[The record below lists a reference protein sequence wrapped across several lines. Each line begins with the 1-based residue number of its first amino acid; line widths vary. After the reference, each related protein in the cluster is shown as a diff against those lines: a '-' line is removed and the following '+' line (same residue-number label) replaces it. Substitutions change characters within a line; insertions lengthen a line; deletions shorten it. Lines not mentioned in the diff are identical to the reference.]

1 MRDDYDSMLT
11 LLHLTDL
18 HGEFGNIDSF
28 LGLGADMIA
37 ISGDLTDMGPA
48 DSIKD
53 LLKKI
58 DIPTFAV
65 PGNCDPKKC
74 IRVLEY
80 SNAVCLHGSVM
91 DIGPMTIAGIGGSNP
106 TPFSTPFELSEEE
119 IEKILSTI
127 SQRMNKNTHNVLLSH
142 APPKG
147 ARDLAGGEHV
157 GSEAIAHH
165 ASEYNLI
172 LCGHIHE
179 QQGIEKLGNTTI
191 VNPGMASEGHA
202 ALIEFGREAG
212 DISIELVTV

>member
-1 MRDDYDSMLT
+1 MGGEYDTMLT
-11 LLHLTDL
+11 LLHITDL
-18 HGEFGNIDSF
+18 HGEFGNISSF
-28 LGLGADMIA
+28 LNLGADMIA

-58 DIPTFAV
+58 DVPTFAI
-65 PGNCDPKKC
+65 PGNCDPKKS

-91 DIGPMTIAGIGGSNP
+91 DIGPITIAGIGGSNP
-106 TPFSTPFELSEEE
+106 TPFGTPFELAEEE
-119 IEKILSTI
+119 IEEILSNI
-127 SQRMNKNTHNVLLSH
+127 SRKMNKNTHNVLLSH

-147 ARDLAGGEHV
+147 ARDLAGGKHV

-165 ASEYNLI
+165 MNEYDLI

-179 QQGIEKLGNTTI
+179 QQGIETVGKVTV
-191 VNPGMASEGHA
+191 VNPGMASEGHG
-202 ALIEFGREAG
+202 ALIKFDPEAQ